1 VRGRLIVVSGP
12 SGAGKSSLI
21 REALEAVPELA
32 YSVSATTRPARPGE
46 VDGEHYVFLSRE
58 EFERWIEEER
68 FLEWAQYSNNLYG
81 TLEQKVEELLDAGR
95 SVILEIELQG
105 ARQVRQ
111 KRPDAVMVF
120 VRAPSL
126 EETRRRLSGRATETA
141 EAMETRLATA
151 VGEVAARD
159 EFDHE
164 VVNGEWERARRDMI
178 ETMENIV
185 AGGKD
190 MENIVAGGKD
200 AE

>member
-12 SGAGKSSLI
+12 SGAGKSTLI
-21 REALEAVPELA
+21 REALESVPELA
-32 YSVSATTRPARPGE
+32 YSVSATTRAARPGE
-46 VDGEHYVFLSRE
+46 VHGEHYVFLSRE
-58 EFERWIEEER
+58 EFERWIEEGE
-68 FLEWAQYSNNLYG
+68 FLEWAEYSGNLYG
-81 TLEQKVEELLDAGR
+81 TPEGKVEEMLDAGR

-105 ARQVRQ
+105 ARQVRR
-111 KRPDAVMVF
+111 KRPDAAMVF

-159 EFDHE
+159 EFDYE
-164 VVNGEWERARRDMI
+164 VVNGEWDRARRDMI
-178 ETMENIV
+178 ETMET
-185 AGGKD
+185 
-190 MENIVAGGKD
+190 IVAGGKD

>member
-32 YSVSATTRPARPGE
+32 YSVSATTRTARPGE

-58 EFERWIEEER
+58 EFERWIEEGK
-68 FLEWAQYSNNLYG
+68 FLEWAPYSGNLYG
-81 TLEQKVEELLDAGR
+81 TLEGKVQEMLDAGR

-190 MENIVAGGKD
+190 

>member
-12 SGAGKSSLI
+12 SGAGKSTLI
-21 REALEAVPELA
+21 HEALEAVPELA
-32 YSVSATTRPARPGE
+32 YSVSATTRAARPGE
-46 VDGEHYVFLSRE
+46 VEGEHYVFLSRE
-58 EFERWIEEER
+58 EFERWIREGK
-68 FLEWAQYSNNLYG
+68 FLEWAEYSGNLYG

-105 ARQVRQ
+105 ARQVRL
-111 KRPDAVMVF
+111 KRPDAAMAF

-159 EFDHE
+159 EFDVE

-190 MENIVAGGKD
+190 

>member
-1 VRGRLIVVSGP
+1 MRGRLIVVSGP

-21 REALEAVPELA
+21 REALEVVPELA

-46 VDGEHYVFLSRE
+46 VDGEHYVFLTRE
-58 EFERWIEEER
+58 EFERWIGEGR

-81 TLEQKVEELLDAGR
+81 TLEGKVEELLETGR

-105 ARQVRQ
+105 ARQVRE
-111 KRPDAVMVF
+111 KRPDAEMVF

-178 ETMENIV
+178 ETMET
-185 AGGKD
+185 
-190 MENIVAGGKD
+190 IVAGGKD

>member
-12 SGAGKSSLI
+12 SGAGKSTLI
-21 REALEAVPELA
+21 HEALEAVPELA
-32 YSVSATTRPARPGE
+32 YSVSATTRAARPGE
-46 VDGEHYVFLSRE
+46 VEGEHYVFLSRE
-58 EFERWIEEER
+58 EFERWIREGK
-68 FLEWAQYSNNLYG
+68 FLEWAEYSGNLYG

-105 ARQVRQ
+105 ARQVRL
-111 KRPDAVMVF
+111 KRPDAAMVF

-159 EFDHE
+159 EFDFE
-164 VVNGEWERARRDMI
+164 VVNDEWERARRDMI

-190 MENIVAGGKD
+190 

>member
-1 VRGRLIVVSGP
+1 MRGRLIVVSGP

-32 YSVSATTRPARPGE
+32 YSVSATTRQARPGE
-46 VDGEHYVFLSRE
+46 VEGEHYVFLSRE
-58 EFERWIEEER
+58 EFERWIGEER
-68 FLEWAQYSNNLYG
+68 FLEWAEYSGNLYG
-81 TLEQKVEELLDAGR
+81 THEQKVEELLDAGR

-105 ARQVRQ
+105 ARQVRR
-111 KRPDAVMVF
+111 KRPDAAMVF

-190 MENIVAGGKD
+190 

>member
-1 VRGRLIVVSGP
+1 MRGRLIVVSGP

-32 YSVSATTRPARPGE
+32 YSVSATTRPPRPGE

-58 EFERWIEEER
+58 EFERLIEEGK
-68 FLEWAQYSNNLYG
+68 FLEWAPYSGNLYG
-81 TLEQKVEELLDAGR
+81 TLEGKVQEMLDAGR

-111 KRPDAVMVF
+111 KRPDAAMVF

-164 VVNGEWERARRDMI
+164 VVNGEWERARRDTI
-178 ETMENIV
+178 ETMET
-185 AGGKD
+185 
-190 MENIVAGGKD
+190 IVAGGKD